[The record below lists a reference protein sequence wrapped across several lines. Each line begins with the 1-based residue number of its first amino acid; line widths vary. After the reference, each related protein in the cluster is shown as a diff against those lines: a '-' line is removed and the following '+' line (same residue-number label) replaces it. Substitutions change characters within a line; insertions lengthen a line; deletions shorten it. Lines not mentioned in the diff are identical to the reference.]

1 MAKWPFVQ
9 LLVWIIST
17 LAIVTSILGVG
28 VGLCDS
34 LKTMFMNPIPNVVM
48 RNMTA
53 SIVTI
58 LPVYIVAVVPNAFI
72 IILGFAGMI
81 LVIIAILLPVYLLY
95 KVKINN
101 LLS

>member
-1 MAKWPFVQ
+1 
-9 LLVWIIST
+9 
-17 LAIVTSILGVG
+17 
-28 VGLCDS
+28 
-34 LKTMFMNPIPNVVM
+34 MFMNSIPNVVM

-58 LPVYIVAVVPNAFI
+58 LPVYIVAVVVPNAFI

-101 LLS
+101 

>member
-1 MAKWPFVQ
+1 
-9 LLVWIIST
+9 
-17 LAIVTSILGVG
+17 
-28 VGLCDS
+28 
-34 LKTMFMNPIPNVVM
+34 MFMNPIPNVVM

-53 SIVTI
+53 SSIVTI

-101 LLS
+101 